1 VNSSGNV
8 NNNNPNNANRLA
20 VDWRRDFIKIHAY
33 MSQNEESRLQG
44 VYNPVWVRYSHTK
57 QYFADVLS
65 VNRPHYYSKK
75 KEVVFMNAIEE
86 VMSFEALYES
96 HLKAQQGVIWKDSVA
111 RFSLHGFEEIL

>member
-1 VNSSGNV
+1 MNSSGNV

-33 MSQNEESRLQG
+33 RSQKEESRLQG
-44 VYNPVWVRYSHTK
+44 VYNLVWVFHTK

-65 VNRPHYYSKK
+65 VTRPHYYSKK
-75 KEVVFMNAIEE
+75 KEVVFMNTIEE
-86 VMSFEALYES
+86 IMDFEALYES